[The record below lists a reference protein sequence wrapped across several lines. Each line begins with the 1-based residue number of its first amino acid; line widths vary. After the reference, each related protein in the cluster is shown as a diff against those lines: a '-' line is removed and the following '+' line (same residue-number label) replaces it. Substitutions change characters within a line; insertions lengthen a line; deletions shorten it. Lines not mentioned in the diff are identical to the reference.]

1 MLASSDSYSSQDSAM
16 DSVPSN
22 KTVADTIGL
31 KSFYTASNEMK
42 VFKTSTLGL
51 LNHLLI
57 CPHNALVSQF
67 KLSPGSRLVII
78 YIIFLF

>member
-42 VFKTSTLGL
+42 VFKTYTLGL

-57 CPHNALVSQF
+57 CPHNYNYFFKMQVS
-67 KLSPGSRLVII
+67 VIHDI
-78 YIIFLF
+78 PF